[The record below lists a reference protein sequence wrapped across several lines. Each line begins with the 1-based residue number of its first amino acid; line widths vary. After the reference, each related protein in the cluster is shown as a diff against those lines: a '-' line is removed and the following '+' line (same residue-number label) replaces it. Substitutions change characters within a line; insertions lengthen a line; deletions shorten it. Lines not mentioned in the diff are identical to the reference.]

1 MVHVSTFKIIGDT
14 VFMTYY
20 ANTET
25 DGEDPSKQEAHFAF
39 CPADMTIVRIQKVG
53 DMLDGKKIDML
64 YDTILMYKGGDEI
77 FIICT
82 ASADS
87 MYYRLY
93 TTYSISTR
101 TIGEI
106 RPNCFKAGNITNDFS
121 TSGITNVL
129 AANELPIPVLFRPY
143 NLCKPCGLRDIY
155 VRRKESRIIR

>member
-1 MVHVSTFKIIGDT
+1 MCKFASKCAKEITKNIIADFEKKPNTKKYDGDTPDLMVHVSTFKIIGDT

-25 DGEDPSKQEAHFAF
+25 DGEDPSKQGARFAF

-77 FIICT
+77 FIMWT

-93 TTYSISTR
+93 TTYR
-101 TIGEI
+101 
-106 RPNCFKAGNITNDFS
+106 
-121 TSGITNVL
+121 
-129 AANELPIPVLFRPY
+129 
-143 NLCKPCGLRDIY
+143 
-155 VRRKESRIIR
+155 